1 MECSSWMRL
10 EEFKTEHSG
19 NEDSLEEVTTPF
31 KEGRFTSFSL
41 DDKKSILSTSN
52 SDLSSTSCEKI
63 NEVNEGVHIYT
74 NRLSYERKFNSS
86 CMKSGLKYKTGT
98 TTSSIGDN
106 IVIEN
111 KENVN
116 TSVLIKNICF
126 KRTYEGKQKSYIDKL
141 RSFFLASLYIRKW
154 EFNRNL
160 FINGIVTFM
169 LSILLLVGHRD
180 YKTLITN
187 SEYVEGKIELHITAS
202 IVSVFKV

>member
-10 EEFKTEHSG
+10 EEFKTEDSG
-19 NEDSLEEVTTPF
+19 NEDSFEDVTTPF
-31 KEGRFTSFSL
+31 KEGRLTSFSL
-41 DDKKSILSTSN
+41 DDKKSIISTSN
-52 SDLSSTSCEKI
+52 SDVSSTSCEKI
-63 NEVNEGVHIYT
+63 NEVNGGAHIYT
-74 NRLSYERKFNSS
+74 NRLTYERKINSS

-98 TTSSIGDN
+98 ATSSIGEN

-111 KENVN
+111 KESVN
-116 TSVLIKNICF
+116 TPVLIKNICF

-141 RSFFLASLYIRKW
+141 RSFFLASFYIRKW

-160 FINGIVTFM
+160 FINGVVAFM

-187 SEYVEGKIELHITAS
+187 SEYVEGKIRLHITAS
-202 IVSVFKV
+202 IVSDF